1 MNFTVIFINVFVL
14 VCFIASVLKDRDKTK
29 QSLKVAVNAFFR
41 ILPMVLAIVI
51 LIGLIL
57 GFVPPEQISRFI
69 GDQSGFAGVLIVG
82 VVGAVLHI
90 PALISFPL
98 ASSLLDAGASVTAV
112 AAFITTL
119 TMIGTVT
126 LPLEIKEL
134 GKEMALLRNGI
145 SLIVAITIA
154 LLMGV
159 IL

>member
-1 MNFTVIFINVFVL
+1 MNFTVIFINSFVL
-14 VCFIASVLKDRDKTK
+14 VCFIAAVLKDRSKTR
-29 QSLKVAVNAFFR
+29 QALKVAVNAFFR
-41 ILPMVLAIVI
+41 ILPMVLAIVV

-57 GFVPPEQISRFI
+57 GFVPPDQISRFI
-69 GDQSGFAGVLIVG
+69 GEQSGFIGVLIVG

-112 AAFITTL
+112 ATFITTL

-134 GKEMALLRNGI
+134 GKEMALLRNGVSFFI
-145 SLIVAITIA
+145 AITIA
-154 LLMGV
+154 LIMGA